1 VGVTALGERGSINS
15 GRSESSD
22 LGVVLR
28 LVGAFR
34 VMMILGIS
42 SVKTDTEG
50 VPWEEAVDLRLL
62 LRLFVL
68 FGIVSDRQ

>member
-1 VGVTALGERGSINS
+1 MGGTALGERGSINS
-15 GRSESSD
+15 GRSESYD

-42 SVKTDTEG
+42 STEIDTEG

-62 LRLFVL
+62 LRLLVL